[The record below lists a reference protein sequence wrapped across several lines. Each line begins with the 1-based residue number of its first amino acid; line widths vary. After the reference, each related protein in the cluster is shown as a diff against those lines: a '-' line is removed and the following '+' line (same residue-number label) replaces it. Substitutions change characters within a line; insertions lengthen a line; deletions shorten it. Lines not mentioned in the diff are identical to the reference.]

1 MMYTP
6 YMKEKNLIAIGDRF
20 HSLTVIGRLGSRSG
34 KSLWACLCDCGN
46 QSEVLSIGLTAGTTK
61 SCGCL
66 VGRKR
71 ISIGQVFGRLTV
83 LERLGSDGTK
93 TVYRCSCECGNTS
106 EHTSANLNKGIT
118 QSCGCLC
125 KEKVS
130 AAKWKHGHGHPNRR
144 SRTYSSWTAMRE
156 RCLNPKNKRYPD
168 WGGRGITICE
178 RWNDFALFLQDMSEK
193 PDGTSLDRIDNDAGY
208 SPSNCR
214 WSTPKEQA
222 NNRRNRKAKT
232 T

>member
-1 MMYTP
+1 
-6 YMKEKNLIAIGDRF
+6 
-20 HSLTVIGRLGSRSG
+20 
-34 KSLWACLCDCGN
+34 
-46 QSEVLSIGLTAGTTK
+46 
-61 SCGCL
+61 
-66 VGRKR
+66 
-71 ISIGQVFGRLTV
+71 
-83 LERLGSDGTK
+83 
-93 TVYRCSCECGNTS
+93 
-106 EHTSANLNKGIT
+106 
-118 QSCGCLC
+118 
-125 KEKVS
+125 
-130 AAKWKHGHGHPNRR
+130 
-144 SRTYSSWTAMRE
+144 MRE